1 MFRDSTMCTKSSRI
15 SGRLRTTQ
23 AFIALS
29 SISESNSAPRT
40 VSIVKIGKY
49 EIRMFN
55 GSSIWPGRTLA
66 SWLELFDH
74 NAQLSVDS
82 CSCREI
88 DEALTGFDELLSQ
101 AESLNEAC
109 GPEEDDAQA

>member
-1 MFRDSTMCTKSSRI
+1 
-15 SGRLRTTQ
+15 
-23 AFIALS
+23 
-29 SISESNSAPRT
+29 
-40 VSIVKIGKY
+40 
-49 EIRMFN
+49 MFN

>member
-1 MFRDSTMCTKSSRI
+1 MCTKSGRT

-29 SISESNSAPRT
+29 SISESGSAPRT
-40 VSIVKIGKY
+40 ISIVKIGEY

-55 GSSIWPGRTLA
+55 GSSIWPGGTRA

-88 DEALTGFDELLSQ
+88 DEALTGFEGLLSQ
-101 AESLNEAC
+101 AERLNEAH
-109 GPEEDDAQA
+109 GPEQDDAQA